1 VNAKWIIGV
10 AMLLAPIATFVAD
23 AGSIALKTGP
33 DAELTVARC
42 SVCHTTD
49 YIVMNSVFL
58 NKAGWTAEV
67 NKMVKVMGAPISP
80 DEAARIANYLAQYYG
95 VE

>member
-1 VNAKWIIGV
+1 MHAKWIIGAAV
-10 AMLLAPIATFVAD
+10 LLAPIATFAAD
-23 AGSIALKTGP
+23 ASSVELKAGP
-33 DAELTVARC
+33 DAELTLARC

-67 NKMVKVMGAPISP
+67 NKMVKVMGAPISA
-80 DEAARIANYLAQYYG
+80 DEAARIATYLAQYYG
-95 VE
+95 VQ